1 MSCIS
6 TGRATSRTPGPSR
19 RLQQCTHPL
28 VASPRSNTRAF
39 LRLAGRF
46 EPEALPE
53 MDSIE
58 ANTRRMR
65 NSFWCL
71 CLRHRI
77 EIDLRALYLQLHF
90 SPTFRMQNKHHPKT
104 LTPHATAT
112 PQRLAHA
119 QPNTPRRAHRHHASP
134 DHRRTQH
141 REALPP
147 SSRHSPTHHELRAP
161 LPDTAST
168 VQHRTPLLSLTA
180 NSQARHPSFLP
191 LVPRLPRPA
200 HS

>member
-1 MSCIS
+1 MKTEKFI
-6 TGRATSRTPGPSR
+6 TRYDRETRPRPRSRRPPAEKAGPSCR
-19 RLQQCTHPL
+19 
-28 VASPRSNTRAF
+28 PRPVYNANSTS
-39 LRLAGRF
+39 
-46 EPEALPE
+46 E
-53 MDSIE
+53 MDCRAVDSRGVCNPLP
-58 ANTRRMR
+58 ARG
-65 NSFWCL
+65 
-71 CLRHRI
+71 LRYRI
-77 EIDLRALYLQLHF
+77 EIDLRALYLHLQF
-90 SPTFRMQNKHHPKT
+90 PPTFRIQNKHHPKT

-141 REALPP
+141 RKALPP
-147 SSRHSPTHHELRAP
+147 SSRHSPALHALRAP

-168 VQHRTPLLSLTA
+168 VQHCTPPLSLTA